1 MFNVC
6 LASGQYGVFIPNDA
20 SFLQAQMEGRFPP
33 THHMPPNG
41 AHLIHPDGGVFAV
54 QAAGLNDMYSM
65 CAPAGAPVGQP
76 GGEPDFMPG
85 SDFPQIME
93 IKDSEMYNSI
103 KISTTHQ
110 PGGTLLHPIDKLY
123 SMQSSYFTTS

>member
-1 MFNVC
+1 
-6 LASGQYGVFIPNDA
+6 
-20 SFLQAQMEGRFPP
+20 MEGRFPP
-33 THHMPPNG
+33 HHIPPNG
-41 AHLIHPDGGVFAV
+41 HLIHPDGGVFAV

-65 CAPAGAPVGQP
+65 CAAGAPVGQP
-76 GGEPDFMPG
+76 GDQDFMPG

-103 KISTTHQ
+103 KISSHQ
-110 PGGTLLHPIDKLY
+110 PGTLLHPIDKLY